1 MTNKKNTTSSYNRR
15 SKNNKKTFENN
26 QTIEA
31 RHDNNEYE
39 FNSFRSYRYNSLSYY
54 GMMNVFELYKHAFF
68 MDKGLIGEFAQDKI
82 RGVQYAIEH
91 HTLSREEILQTIELI
106 GDKAIKIYFYSLLE
120 RDGAEEMLSYYEHKV
135 LELKDNIHAADKQ
148 K

>member
-54 GMMNVFELYKHAFF
+54 GMMNVFELYKPEQIR
-68 MDKGLIGEFAQDKI
+68 DLIRDPMGNNRILREI
-82 RGVQYAIEH
+82 
-91 HTLSREEILQTIELI
+91 SRILY
-106 GDKAIKIYFYSLLE
+106 GCNG
-120 RDGAEEMLSYYEHKV
+120 RDCS
-135 LELKDNIHAADKQ
+135 
-148 K
+148 